1 MQSLIDKLQAKD
13 DYLRID
19 HKDIENKVLD
29 LAYHYLDNDAIEMIS
44 IAMQNNLDI
53 KELNL
58 SNVSL
63 DYEGFEILAEG
74 IAANKNITSLNLHNS
89 NINDEKLE
97 LICEALILNTSLKKL
112 NISDN
117 EIKHDVEPL
126 CKMIRDNE
134 NIQSL
139 DISYNDIEDKSMRVI
154 VNAIAVNNSI
164 KELNLASMGR
174 SGIQKIDLEVIKILS
189 TNKYLSSINLSNNN
203 IHAPQLVSVLECLA
217 DSKNIIALNL
227 SQNFSLFQ
235 HNEFGSKIS
244 IEHREAICRMW
255 ANNNIKVLNLADTG
269 LSNETLTILRDGIGN
284 NTSIEN
290 LDLSKN
296 SLGYNNH
303 YQVVE
308 SLCDIISNNKVL
320 KSLNLAKNHFSDKS
334 LRLFI
339 NALDANN
346 TMQVLD
352 LAGHEL
358 GDRAT
363 KKLNNILQRNIDYAA
378 SADQEEDV
386 LYSASEIALNENN
399 ECVMI
404 GEMITDGTDNH

>member
-1 MQSLIDKLQAKD
+1 MQI
-13 DYLRID
+13 
-19 HKDIENKVLD
+19 
-29 LAYHYLDNDAIEMIS
+29 
-44 IAMQNNLDI
+44 
-53 KELNL
+53 
-58 SNVSL
+58 
-63 DYEGFEILAEG
+63 
-74 IAANKNITSLNLHNS
+74 IT
-89 NINDEKLE
+89 
-97 LICEALILNTSLKKL
+97 
-112 NISDN
+112 
-117 EIKHDVEPL
+117 
-126 CKMIRDNE
+126 
-134 NIQSL
+134 
-139 DISYNDIEDKSMRVI
+139 
-154 VNAIAVNNSI
+154 NAIAVNNSI
-164 KELNLASMGR
+164 EELNLACMGR
-174 SGIQKIDLEVIKILS
+174 ISIQKIDLAVIKTLS
-189 TNKYLSSINLSNNN
+189 TNKHLSSINLSHNN

-235 HNEFGSKIS
+235 HNEFGSNIS
-244 IEHREAICRMW
+244 IEHREAICRML

-269 LSNETLTILRDGIGN
+269 LSNDTLTILRDGIGN
-284 NTSIEN
+284 NTSIEH
-290 LDLSKN
+290 LDLSQN

-346 TMQVLD
+346 TMHVLD
-352 LAGHEL
+352 LSGHEL

-404 GEMITDGTDNH
+404 GDMIDGTDNV